1 MRSRSNRHPGRCSKL
16 HPLIVL
22 HATQARPFCESARY
36 RRDISSYPPPN
47 HLHKQR
53 HPTAVPIFAANSGGG
68 WFRAGCITVRLEPLE
83 NRNSPRIPTKACP
96 ASHRCS
102 LLGSGVIRGLKPPR
116 PCIFPHV
123 DFISCAWTALLGNQS
138 ITVRTVGVRGGVEQ
152 LQRSCTTSPKLPY
165 HALE

>member
-1 MRSRSNRHPGRCSKL
+1 MRRCDCEGEPLTILTTRGQNREPGRRACTVHRGVHNNNTEVSSRYRSPPRTSPRHCLRHP
-16 HPLIVL
+16 
-22 HATQARPFCESARY
+22 
-36 RRDISSYPPPN
+36 
-47 HLHKQR
+47 
-53 HPTAVPIFAANSGGG
+53 
-68 WFRAGCITVRLEPLE
+68 RAGCITVRLEPLE

>member
-1 MRSRSNRHPGRCSKL
+1 MVVWPRCPHAKNAGFLAYCRPPG
-16 HPLIVL
+16 PL
-22 HATQARPFCESARY
+22 RSARAHTHTNTQQN
-36 RRDISSYPPPN
+36 SS
-47 HLHKQR
+47 KQLKLCAMN
-53 HPTAVPIFAANSGGG
+53 AVK
-68 WFRAGCITVRLEPLE
+68 RAGCITVRLEPLE

-152 LQRSCTTSPKLPY
+152 LQRSCTTSPKRPY